1 MYWSEIGGEPHIE
14 QAGMDGSSRK
24 VLISQGLG
32 WPTSIVLDQLS
43 WKIFWSDDKFHCI
56 GSINLDGTSISML
69 QLTQIKSPFS
79 VAVLEDEVFW
89 SEMKTRTIQHMKKMT
104 GKNRA
109 VLIKHF
115 EQPNGLKIMHE
126 VLQPRSSNP
135 CLDTGCSH
143 LCLLSAQSKGS
154 CHCPIGFLLA
164 DDGINCIP
172 IKDSA
177 FLFLA
182 LPTVIIQI
190 YLKNLDTLLG
200 QSTLPEHRI
209 LPVTT
214 VNHLTSMDCLVQEK
228 ALYLSELDNRDI
240 RQLRLKESGNL
251 SWRRI
256 ISAEGTVINLSV
268 DWLSGNVYWID
279 SENPHISVASSEGR
293 GLIESIQQDGS
304 RYRVDCRGILGLNH
318 FTYGKGMM
326 FWTTI
331 DDAQITKVWYSKAE
345 LSENQWF

>member
-24 VLISQGLG
+24 VLLSQGLG

-56 GSINLDGTSISML
+56 GSTNLDGTGTSML

-79 VAVLEDEVFW
+79 VAVLEDKVFW

-126 VLQPRSSNP
+126 VLEPRSSNP
-135 CLDTGCSH
+135 CLDTGYSH
-143 LCLLSAQSKGS
+143 LCLLSTQSKES
-154 CHCPIGFLLA
+154 CHYPIGFLLA

-190 YLKNLDTLLG
+190 YLKNLDTSLG
-200 QSTLPEHRI
+200 QATLPEHRV

-228 ALYLSELDNRDI
+228 ALYLSELDNGDI

-256 ISAEGTVINLSV
+256 ISAEGTVIDLSV
-268 DWLSGNVYWID
+268 HWLSGNVYWID

-293 GLIESIQQDGS
+293 GLIESIQQDAS

-326 FWTTI
+326 F
-331 DDAQITKVWYSKAE
+331 
-345 LSENQWF
+345 

>member
-1 MYWSEIGGEPHIE
+1 MFSLVPSE
-14 QAGMDGSSRK
+14 
-24 VLISQGLG
+24 
-32 WPTSIVLDQLS
+32 
-43 WKIFWSDDKFHCI
+43 
-56 GSINLDGTSISML
+56 
-69 QLTQIKSPFS
+69 
-79 VAVLEDEVFW
+79 
-89 SEMKTRTIQHMKKMT
+89 RTIQ
-104 GKNRA
+104 GKLSLPHWILACRRWHQ
-109 VLIKHF
+109 LHSYQGFCIS
-115 EQPNGLKIMHE
+115 I
-126 VLQPRSSNP
+126 P
-135 CLDTGCSH
+135 CVAHSYHTD
-143 LCLLSAQSKGS
+143 LSE
-154 CHCPIGFLLA
+154 
-164 DDGINCIP
+164 
-172 IKDSA
+172 
-177 FLFLA
+177 
-182 LPTVIIQI
+182 
-190 YLKNLDTLLG
+190 NLDTSLG
-200 QSTLPEHRI
+200 QATLPEHRI

-228 ALYLSELDNRDI
+228 ALYLSELDNGDI

-256 ISAEGTVINLSV
+256 ISAEGTVIDLSV